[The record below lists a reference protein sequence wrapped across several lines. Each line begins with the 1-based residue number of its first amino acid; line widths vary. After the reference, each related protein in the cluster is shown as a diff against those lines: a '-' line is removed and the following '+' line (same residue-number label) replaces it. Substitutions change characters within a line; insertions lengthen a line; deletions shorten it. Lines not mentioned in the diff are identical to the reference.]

1 MDQNAAKQK
10 ITEVMAQILGITPGE
25 INADSSMDTIEAW
38 DSLKHMK
45 LVIALEQELGVE
57 FDDEE
62 VVELLSFRL
71 IELSVCEKIVT

>member
-1 MDQNAAKQK
+1 MGENASREK
-10 ITEVMAQILGITPGE
+10 IIEVMAHVLNIDPSK
-25 INADSSMDTIEAW
+25 INDDSSMDTIEAW

-45 LVIALEQELGVE
+45 LVITLEQELGVE

-71 IELSVCEKIVT
+71 IELSVAEKLGA

>member
-1 MDQNAAKQK
+1 MDATAIRAK
-10 ITEVMAQILGITPGE
+10 IIEVMAQILNIDPGE
-25 INADSSMDTIEAW
+25 INESSSMDTIEAW

-45 LVIALEQELGVE
+45 LVIVLEQELGVE

-71 IELSVCEKIVT
+71 IELSVAEKLGL

>member
-10 ITEVMAQILGITPGE
+10 IIEVMAQILGVAPGE
-25 INADSSMDTIEAW
+25 INDDSSMDTIEAW

-45 LVIALEQELGVE
+45 LVIALEQELGLE

-71 IELSVCEKIVT
+71 IELSVAEKFAA

>member
-1 MDQNAAKQK
+1 MDKDTLKKK
-10 ITEVMAQILGITPGE
+10 IADVMGAVLGVDPSA
-25 INADSSMDTIEAW
+25 INDDSSMDTVASW

-45 LVIALEQELGVE
+45 LVIVLEQEFGVE

-71 IELSVCEKIVT
+71 IELSLSEKVLK

>member
-1 MDQNAAKQK
+1 MDATAIRAK
-10 ITEVMAQILGITPGE
+10 ITEVMALILNIDPSE
-25 INADSSMDTIEAW
+25 INENSSMDTIEAW

-45 LVIALEQELGVE
+45 LVISLEQELGVE

-71 IELSVCEKIVT
+71 IELSVTEKLGA